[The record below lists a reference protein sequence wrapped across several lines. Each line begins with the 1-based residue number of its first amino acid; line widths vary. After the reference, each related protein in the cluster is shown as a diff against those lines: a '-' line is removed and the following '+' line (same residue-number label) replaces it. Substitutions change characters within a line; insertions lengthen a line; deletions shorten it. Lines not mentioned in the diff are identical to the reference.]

1 MEFIFLRSFEKDVSR
16 LDPTTK
22 KRVLKLIE
30 QVAGA
35 SEIASLSNSTKLVG
49 HANAYRLRIGEYRV
63 GIFLQNG
70 TVEFARVLH
79 RKDIY
84 KVFP

>member
-1 MEFIFLRSFEKDVSR
+1 MEFIFLRSFEKDVAR
-16 LDPTTK
+16 LDIMTR

-30 QVAGA
+30 QVTGA
-35 SEIASLSNSTKLVG
+35 SEIASLANSTRLVG
-49 HANAYRLRIGEYRV
+49 HPNAYRLRIGEYRV
-63 GIFLQNG
+63 GIFLQDG
-70 TVEFARVLH
+70 IVEFARVLH